1 MIDLTTMSYQPGI
14 DRMDR
19 GPAMGGGVQLV
30 GIGGAALG
38 ILALIGFAT
47 VTLSL
52 VGLLALGASMFLTA
66 SAIGTKIM
74 QSSR

>member
-1 MIDLTTMSYQPGI
+1 
-14 DRMDR
+14 
-19 GPAMGGGVQLV
+19 MGGGVQLV